1 MLMEKLVLNNNF
13 IRVIDDI
20 VRWKDIYIIYYMSL
34 EEFEKKYDMERYI
47 IRRDAYINKYNI
59 SEFIITD
66 TEVAINFNTSTESRI
81 RRLPPQTIQYEFD
94 YDCALLFDLVLS
106 PYNDSIEF
114 NKFILDYKCYVRNK
128 KLNELIGYGL
138 IKI

>member
-47 IRRDAYINKYNI
+47 ILRDAYINKYNI

-66 TEVAINFNTSTESRI
+66 TEVAINFNTI
-81 RRLPPQTIQYEFD
+81 VIFYL
-94 YDCALLFDLVLS
+94 
-106 PYNDSIEF
+106 
-114 NKFILDYKCYVRNK
+114 
-128 KLNELIGYGL
+128 
-138 IKI
+138 